1 MAETDQV
8 YEQGAETGLEPS
20 LDEGSLR
27 IKEGFRINWMN
38 MRDASTGQIMWEENE
53 WDAFAKEAVAYIPKD
68 ILKCR
73 AVSREINFSSVE
85 LMDNFRLVQRV
96 LFKDSQLEEWH
107 FEFGFVI
114 PGSTNTWQQ
123 TIEATDEAD
132 MLPAEMLTG
141 NVVIETYFYVG
152 MTLIDISRVRLFYV

>member
-1 MAETDQV
+1 M
-8 YEQGAETGLEPS
+8 
-20 LDEGSLR
+20 
-27 IKEGFRINWMN
+27 
-38 MRDASTGQIMWEENE
+38 
-53 WDAFAKEAVAYIPKD
+53 
-68 ILKCR
+68 
-73 AVSREINFSSVE
+73 SREINFSSVE

-152 MTLIDISRVRLFYV
+152 ITLIDISRVRLFYV

>member
-1 MAETDQV
+1 
-8 YEQGAETGLEPS
+8 
-20 LDEGSLR
+20 
-27 IKEGFRINWMN
+27 
-38 MRDASTGQIMWEENE
+38 
-53 WDAFAKEAVAYIPKD
+53 
-68 ILKCR
+68 
-73 AVSREINFSSVE
+73 
-85 LMDNFRLVQRV
+85 MDNFRLVQRV

-141 NVVIETYFYVG
+141 NVVIETSLPVSLFSQKVYLLGSYVVFRCVCVC
-152 MTLIDISRVRLFYV
+152 SVSECV